1 MARVLRDE
9 PAGERYLLPDVC
21 LSEGRFLDGM
31 TVAELPVPVEVVP
44 SDGYSLRLALLGE
57 SGAPT
62 PLPGPVAV
70 TMGASR

>member
-1 MARVLRDE
+1 
-9 PAGERYLLPDVC
+9 
-21 LSEGRFLDGM
+21 M

-57 SGAPT
+57 GAPSPT
-62 PLPGPVAV
+62 PLPAPVAV